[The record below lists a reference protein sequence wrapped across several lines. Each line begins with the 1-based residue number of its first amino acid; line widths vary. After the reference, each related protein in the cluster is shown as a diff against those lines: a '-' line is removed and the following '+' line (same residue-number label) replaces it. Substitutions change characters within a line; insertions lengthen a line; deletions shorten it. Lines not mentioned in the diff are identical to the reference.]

1 MKRVM
6 IVDDSATVR
15 KFVSFSLKMKGYD
28 VIVAED
34 GIDALEKMPQTGVDL
49 IITDLNMPNM
59 DGYTLIK
66 NIRDIDGFKTIP
78 IIILSSESGEDDI
91 ERGKALGAN
100 SYLVK
105 PFNAM
110 RLQYEVVKFL
120 N

>member
-6 IVDDSATVR
+6 IVDDSSTVR
-15 KFVSFSLKMKGYD
+15 KFVSFSLKMKGFD
-28 VIVAED
+28 VLIAED
-34 GIDALEKMPQTGVDL
+34 GLDALEKMPQDGVDL

-66 NIRDIDGFKTIP
+66 SIRDSEKFKSIP
-78 IIILSSESGEDDI
+78 IIILSSESGDDDI
-91 ERGKALGAN
+91 EKGKMLGAN
-100 SYLVK
+100 AYLVK